1 MFNTRARDADSAS
14 PSAQSEPSWNFI
26 SSEPDPGAATALTE
40 NPELE
45 RYLVA
50 EIARA
55 SRRRPLMKRLAH
67 VEAAYAE
74 QQNGL
79 APPPPVPPPLP
90 PLSSSSGADPH
101 DLPGPTPILPID
113 QLMEEFGETY
123 TAPPPSADWLAKA
136 RRERR
141 RQRARAVFAWLVTLA
156 IGMVIVAITL
166 QSIKG

>member
-1 MFNTRARDADSAS
+1 MFNTRAQDADSAS
-14 PSAQSEPSWNFI
+14 ASAQGEPSWNFI

-74 QQNGL
+74 QQSAL

-90 PLSSSSGADPH
+90 SLSPSSADPH

-113 QLMEEFGETY
+113 QLMEEFGETC
-123 TAPPPSADWLAKA
+123 TTPPPSADWLAKA

-141 RQRARAVFAWLVTLA
+141 RQRARAAFAWLVTLA